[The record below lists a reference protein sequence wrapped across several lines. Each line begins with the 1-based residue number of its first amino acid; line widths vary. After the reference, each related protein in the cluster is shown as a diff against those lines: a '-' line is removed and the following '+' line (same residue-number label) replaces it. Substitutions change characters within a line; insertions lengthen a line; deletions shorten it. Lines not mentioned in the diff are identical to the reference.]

1 MKTNSLTIAEAI
13 QKVEQGF
20 GSVYTKEDVISLL
33 NALKVDGGS
42 EATSMK
48 DVIKEL
54 KNLKNKIVDKVM
66 ENMESEVI
74 DYDSASFTIE
84 YDNKIQIDSID
95 LDDYQVEM
103 AIKTA
108 IDDVV
113 EELEDEMKDDENVEE
128 DSNNQ

>member
-1 MKTNSLTIAEAI
+1 MKTKSLTVAEAI
-13 QKVEQGF
+13 EKVEQGF

-113 EELEDEMKDDENVEE
+113 EELEEQMKDDENVEE

>member
-42 EATSMK
+42 EATSMQ

-66 ENMESEVI
+66 ENMESDVI
-74 DYDSASFTIE
+74 DYDSASFSIE
-84 YDNKIQIDSID
+84 YDNKIQVDSID

-113 EELEDEMKDDENVEE
+113 EELEEQMKDDENVEE

>member
-1 MKTNSLTIAEAI
+1 MKTKSLTVAEAI
-13 QKVEQGF
+13 EKVEQGF
-20 GSVYTKEDVISLL
+20 GSVYTKEDVILLL
-33 NALKVDGGS
+33 NALKVEGGS
-42 EATSMK
+42 EATSMQ

-66 ENMESEVI
+66 ENMESDVI
-74 DYDSASFTIE
+74 DYDSASFSIE
-84 YDNKIQIDSID
+84 YDNKIQVDSID

-113 EELEDEMKDDENVEE
+113 EELEEQMKDDENVEE

>member
-1 MKTNSLTIAEAI
+1 MKTKSLTIAEAI
-13 QKVEQGF
+13 QKVEEGF
-20 GSVYTKEDVISLL
+20 GSVYTKEDVILLL
-33 NALKVDGGS
+33 NSLKVEGGS
-42 EATSMK
+42 ESTSMK

-74 DYDSASFTIE
+74 DYDSACFTIE

-95 LDDYQVEM
+95 LDDYQVER
-103 AIKTA
+103 AIETA
-108 IDDVV
+108 IDDVIDGM
-113 EELEDEMKDDENVEE
+113 EEEMKDDENVEK